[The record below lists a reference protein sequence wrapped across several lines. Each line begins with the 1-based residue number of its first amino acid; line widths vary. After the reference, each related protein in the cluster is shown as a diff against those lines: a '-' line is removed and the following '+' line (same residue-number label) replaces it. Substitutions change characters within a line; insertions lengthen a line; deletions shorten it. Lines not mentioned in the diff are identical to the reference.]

1 MKTIIV
7 ATDYSEP
14 ARNATQYA
22 AALAQRTGA
31 TTLVLYHSFFLP
43 VPVSDVPTGL
53 PTEEELYDENLLKLE
68 SVKLNLA
75 ETYGIRVECFASPLP
90 VVDGLPPLVKRLH
103 AELVVVGM
111 GTLSEFDRRV
121 FGSTATRLIG
131 EVAFPVLVVPEAAV
145 FEPLT
150 RILFACDHAALT
162 PGSKLPLLRELASV
176 LGAKVDVLHVETTQP
191 ATASAAG
198 SRSHRGPEL
207 ERVLSGVQHQY
218 TFLQE
223 DDVVTGIARGLR
235 EDGANLLVM
244 VPRRHGF
251 WDIVFNRSTTRKMAY
266 QAPVPLLVLP
276 NPVK

>member
-22 AALAQRTGA
+22 AALAGRTGA
-31 TTLVLYHSFFLP
+31 GTLVLYHSFFLP
-43 VPVSDVPTGL
+43 VPVSDVPSSL

-75 ETYGIRVECFASPLP
+75 ETYGIRVECVASPLP
-90 VVDGLPPLVKRLH
+90 VVDGLPPLVKRMH
-103 AELVVVGM
+103 ADLVVVGM
-111 GTLSEFDRRV
+111 GSLSEFDRRV
-121 FGSTATRLIG
+121 FGSTATRLIR
-131 EVAFPVLVVPEAAV
+131 EAAFPVLVVPEAAV

-150 RILFACDHAALT
+150 CILFACDHEALT
-162 PGSKLPLLRELASV
+162 PGNELPLLRELATTFD
-176 LGAKVDVLHVETTQP
+176 AQVDVLHVDATQP
-191 ATASAAG
+191 AAAG
-198 SRSHRGPEL
+198 SRSHRGPNL

-218 TFLQE
+218 TFLME
-223 DDVVTGIARGLR
+223 DDVVTGIARGIR

-244 VPRRHGF
+244 VPRQHGF
-251 WDIVFNRSTTRKMAY
+251 WDIVFDRSTTRKMAF

-276 NPVK
+276 NRVH